1 MKGWYAGIKI
11 AFVCP
16 VSPVADIYDL
26 IVVGAGHAG
35 CEAALACARL
45 GRHVLVLTLSL
56 DSVAQMSCNP
66 AIGGLAKGQLV
77 REIDALGG
85 EMGKAADEAG
95 IQFKQLNA
103 SRGPAVRAPRAQ
115 CDKWAYQRRMKRVL
129 ESTPGLELKQ
139 AQAERLLVDREG
151 KSVLGVRT
159 TQGMELRG
167 RAVLLT
173 TGTFLRGLIHIGG
186 QRIAAG
192 RAGEPAA
199 QGLSQSLQELGFE
212 LGRLKT
218 GTNPRVDR
226 RSLDLSAMTV
236 QAGDLEPQPFS
247 FSTAR
252 ITQPQ
257 VLCYSINTNA
267 KTHDCIRAAIGRSPL
282 YNGVIQGIGPRYCPS
297 IEDKAMRFPEKASH
311 QVFLE
316 PEGRDTVETYLNG
329 LSTSLPEPDQLAFLR
344 TLPGFEQV
352 MIMRPGYA
360 VEYDF
365 VPPTQITAG
374 LESRQL
380 RGLYLAGQI
389 NGTSGYEEAAAQGLM
404 AGLNIHLS
412 LSKQPALVLGRD
424 QAFIGVMIDDL
435 VTKGTREPYRLF
447 TSMAEHRLRLRSD
460 NADLRL
466 MGLGHALGLVGPAQ
480 HQAMLARRSQLEG
493 ELARLKAS
501 ALSPSPGLDA
511 ALAGLGSA
519 PLVQPS
525 TLAGLLKRPEL
536 KHRHLRALQAGAG
549 RELAPG
555 LAEAVESEIKYEG
568 YIARQERQVALMQG
582 LEARRLPEG
591 LDYAQVPGL
600 SREAREK
607 LGRLRP
613 HSLGQAGR
621 ISGVS
626 PADVAV
632 LRVALDAE
640 SRRREEA
647 KP

>member
-1 MKGWYAGIKI
+1 M
-11 AFVCP
+11 
-16 VSPVADIYDL
+16 SPVADIYDL

-45 GRHVLVLTLSL
+45 GRRVLVLTMSL

-129 ESTPGLELKQ
+129 ESTAGLELKQ
-139 AQAERLLVDREG
+139 AQVESLLGDGEG
-151 KSVLGVRT
+151 KQVLGVRT
-159 TQGMELRG
+159 TQGAEMRG

-173 TGTFLRGLIHIGG
+173 TGTFLRGLIHIGD
-186 QRIAAG
+186 QRIPSG

-199 QGLSQSLQELGFE
+199 QGLSRCLLELGFE

-226 RSLDLSAMTV
+226 RSLDLSGMTV
-236 QAGDLEPQPFS
+236 QEGDIEPQPFS
-247 FSTAR
+247 FSTTR
-252 ITQPQ
+252 ITQAQ
-257 VLCYSINTNA
+257 VPCHSIRTSEE
-267 KTHDCIRAAIGRSPL
+267 THATIRAAIGRSPL

-297 IEDKAMRFPEKASH
+297 IEDKVMRFPEKTGH

-316 PEGRDTVETYLNG
+316 PEGRDTAEIYLNG

-344 TLPGFEQV
+344 TLPGFQQV

-365 VPPTQITAG
+365 VPPTQVKAS
-374 LESRQL
+374 LETRQL

-412 LSKQPALVLGRD
+412 LSGQPPLVLGRD
-424 QAFIGVMIDDL
+424 QAYIGVMIDDL
-435 VTKGTREPYRLF
+435 VTKGAREPYRLF

-466 MGLGHALGLVGPAQ
+466 MGLGHGLGLVGDAQ
-480 HQAMLARRSQLEG
+480 HQALLARRAQLKD
-493 ELARLKAS
+493 ELARLKTG
-501 ALSPSPGLDA
+501 ALDPSPGLDA
-511 ALAGLGSA
+511 ALASLGSA
-519 PLVQPS
+519 PLEQPTS
-525 TLAGLLKRPEL
+525 LAGLLKRPEI
-536 KHRHLRALQAGAG
+536 RHQHLEALQKGAG
-549 RELAPG
+549 RELPRA

-582 LEARRLPEG
+582 LEARLLPES

-607 LGRLRP
+607 LEQLKP

-632 LRVALDAE
+632 LKVALDAGR
-640 SRRREEA
+640 RRREERA
-647 KP
+647 L